1 MEKQVL
7 KIDAEIFAITENSEI
22 TCMGQGML
30 GVLMED
36 LFLPRRGRIPRSFYS
51 WLAEHYY
58 KEQDRTDDKYKVKSI
73 QKAISKSPLVGAQ
86 DDSELYDIHSLERK
100 LKNLREMA
108 LSISREERQ

>member
-1 MEKQVL
+1 VALITRYKVLLFSDKERFFKVSAMEKQVL

-22 TCMGQGML
+22 TCMGQG
-30 GVLMED
+30 
-36 LFLPRRGRIPRSFYS
+36 I
-51 WLAEHYY
+51 AEHYY
-58 KEQDRTDDKYKVKSI
+58 KEQDRTDDKYKVKTI

-86 DDSELYDIHSLERK
+86 DDSELYDLHSLERK